1 MAGRISIINS
11 SVHSDKAYKALST
24 ERKLM
29 YFQLLSHPQGNKAGF
44 FQIDTEYM
52 ADIMCKCSETE
63 LFVRLTTPTTLWQY
77 DPSTD
82 VVLIPN
88 YLKYNK
94 IGGVKTFTSM
104 RYELEQLPKT
114 TLCVEF
120 IYRLNQYTDGKAIPF
135 LPKSMVET
143 AKATIASK
151 KELTVHDSIVNRLLT
166 LNS

>member
-24 ERKLM
+24 EQKLM

-63 LFVRLTTPTTLWQY
+63 LFVRLTTPTTLWKY

-104 RYELEQLPKT
+104 RP
-114 TLCVEF
+114 V
-120 IYRLNQYTDGKAIPF
+120 
-135 LPKSMVET
+135 
-143 AKATIASK
+143 
-151 KELTVHDSIVNRLLT
+151 LLDIRRQGGG
-166 LNS
+166 